1 MFWKKDD
8 GIAVAEV
15 ITLFALV
22 SIMTFSALP
31 FYNNLITHTH
41 RTKVETMYNKIK
53 TSIIIYATESASV
66 HGVYIVPFAYQV
78 TSNNKINIKDSID
91 WTNNG
96 TGTWTYL
103 PTGAQI
109 IYNRVEQNDYS
120 LIITN
125 RK

>member
-8 GIAVAEV
+8 GIAVAEI

-22 SIMTFSALP
+22 IIMTFSALP

-53 TSIIIYATESASV
+53 TSIIIYATESLSI
-66 HGVYIVPFAYQV
+66 HGVYKVPFGYQV
-78 TSNNKINIKDSID
+78 TSNNIINLKDSID

-109 IYNRVEQNDYS
+109 IYNRVEQNDFS